1 MDDLQ
6 YIANME
12 NQMAAIQLGPYHRF
26 DNIDAFDVLSERDF
40 TQLFRLSKELC
51 RFLIQTVEPH
61 NMRPQRRNTDLSTAT
76 RVRVNLFVSMY

>member
-6 YIANME
+6 CIANME
-12 NQMAAIQLGPYHRF
+12 NQEIAEIQLGPYHRF
-26 DNIDAFDVLSERDF
+26 DNTDAFDVLSEREF

-61 NMRPQRRNTDLSTAT
+61 MRPQRRNTDLSTAT